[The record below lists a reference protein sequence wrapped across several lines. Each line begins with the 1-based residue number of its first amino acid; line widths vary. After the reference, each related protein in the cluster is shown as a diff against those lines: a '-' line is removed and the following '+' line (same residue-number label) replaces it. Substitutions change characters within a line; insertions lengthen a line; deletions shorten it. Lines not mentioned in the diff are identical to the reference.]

1 MRHFNKAGRDIEE
14 KCSSRKKGGTM
25 GKKDVI
31 SKIYLGAAD
40 RIADLLNNELFEGGS
55 AVAASDI
62 IELDSEAASI
72 LKDEDNIVNVRVVA
86 KDLVRKVQFGIQVM
100 LFAIEE
106 QSDIHYAM
114 PLKVL
119 NGDAALYDKQWS
131 GIRREHKRKKDLSGT
146 EYISGFGR
154 EDHLVPVLSVV
165 LYFGEQ
171 EWDGPLCLKE
181 MMDLSTLPEEVR
193 EKIADYP
200 VHLIDVRRYPHAERF
215 RTDLKLVFGFLQR
228 ASEPEELTEFI
239 EENTKEFSSLTED
252 AYDMIAS
259 MSETWELKELKK
271 DVEQTEDY
279 DMCKAIDM
287 MMQEREERGIKLGEA
302 RGIQL
307 GEARGIKLG
316 EERGEAR
323 GIETDRNIF
332 RLYKKGYKQ
341 NEIAEALKISLE
353 RVKEFLE
360 E

>member
-1 MRHFNKAGRDIEE
+1 M
-14 KCSSRKKGGTM
+14 
-25 GKKDVI
+25 
-31 SKIYLGAAD
+31 SKIYLGVAD

-62 IELDSEAASI
+62 MELDSIAASTM
-72 LKDEDNIVNVRVVA
+72 KEEDNIINVRVVA
-86 KDLVRKVQFGIQVM
+86 KDLVRKVRFGIQVM

-131 GIRREHKRKKDLSGT
+131 GIRREHKRKKDLSGA

-154 EDHLVPVLSVV
+154 DDHLVPVLSVV

-171 EWDGPLCLKE
+171 KWDGPLCLKE

-259 MSETWELKELKK
+259 MSKTGELKELKK

>member
-1 MRHFNKAGRDIEE
+1 
-14 KCSSRKKGGTM
+14 M
-25 GKKDVI
+25 GKKDVV

-62 IELDSEAASI
+62 MELDSTAAST

-86 KDLVRKVQFGIQVM
+86 KDLVRKVRFGIQVM

-119 NGDAALYDKQWS
+119 
-131 GIRREHKRKKDLSGT
+131 
-146 EYISGFGR
+146 
-154 EDHLVPVLSVV
+154 SVV

-181 MMDLSTLPEEVR
+181 MMDLNTLPEEVR

-259 MSETWELKELKK
+259 MSKTGELKELKK
-271 DVEQTEDY
+271 DVGQEDY
-279 DMCKAIDM
+279 NMCKAIDM
-287 MMQEREERGIKLGEA
+287 MVAESREK
-302 RGIQL
+302 
-307 GEARGIKLG
+307 GIKLG
-316 EERGEAR
+316 EERG
-323 GIETDRNIF
+323 IETGRNIF
-332 RLYKKGYKQ
+332 RLYIQGYKQ
-341 NEIAEALKISLE
+341 SEIAETLKISLE
-353 RVKEFLE
+353 RVKDFLGE
-360 E
+360 EATI

>member
-1 MRHFNKAGRDIEE
+1 
-14 KCSSRKKGGTM
+14 
-25 GKKDVI
+25 
-31 SKIYLGAAD
+31 
-40 RIADLLNNELFEGGS
+40 
-55 AVAASDI
+55 
-62 IELDSEAASI
+62 
-72 LKDEDNIVNVRVVA
+72 
-86 KDLVRKVQFGIQVM
+86 
-100 LFAIEE
+100 
-106 QSDIHYAM
+106 M

-131 GIRREHKRKKDLSGT
+131 GIRREHKRKKDLSGA

-181 MMDLSTLPEEVR
+181 MMDLSTLPAEVR

-259 MSETWELKELKK
+259 MSKTGELKELKK
-271 DVEQTEDY
+271 DVGRRRITI
-279 DMCKAIDM
+279 CAK
-287 MMQEREERGIKLGEA
+287 R
-302 RGIQL
+302 
-307 GEARGIKLG
+307 
-316 EERGEAR
+316 
-323 GIETDRNIF
+323 
-332 RLYKKGYKQ
+332 
-341 NEIAEALKISLE
+341 
-353 RVKEFLE
+353 
-360 E
+360 

>member
-1 MRHFNKAGRDIEE
+1 MRHFNKAGRVAEE

-62 IELDSEAASI
+62 MELDSAATSI

-86 KDLVRKVQFGIQVM
+86 KDLVRKVRFGIQVM

-114 PLKVL
+114 PLKML
-119 NGDAALYDKQWS
+119 NGDAALYDKQWN
-131 GIRREHKRKKDLSGT
+131 GIRREHQKKKDLSGA

-154 EDHLVPVLSVV
+154 EDCLVPVFSVV
-165 LYFGEQ
+165 LYFGEK

-181 MMDLSTLPEEVR
+181 MMKLSTLPEEVR

-200 VHLIDVRRYPHAERF
+200 IHLIDVRRYPHAERF

-259 MSETWELKELKK
+259 MSKTGELKELKK
-271 DVEQTEDY
+271 DVGQEDY
-279 DMCKAIDM
+279 NMCKAIDM
-287 MMQEREERGIKLGEA
+287 MVAESREK
-302 RGIQL
+302 
-307 GEARGIKLG
+307 GIKLG

-323 GIETDRNIF
+323 GIRLGEAQGIETDRSIF

>member
-1 MRHFNKAGRDIEE
+1 MPYKRRRSQTGKINISVEAG
-14 KCSSRKKGGTM
+14 
-25 GKKDVI
+25 
-31 SKIYLGAAD
+31 
-40 RIADLLNNELFEGGS
+40 FFP
-55 AVAASDI
+55 
-62 IELDSEAASI
+62 I
-72 LKDEDNIVNVRVVA
+72 LC
-86 KDLVRKVQFGIQVM
+86 
-100 LFAIEE
+100 
-106 QSDIHYAM
+106 H
-114 PLKVL
+114 
-119 NGDAALYDKQWS
+119 
-131 GIRREHKRKKDLSGT
+131 
-146 EYISGFGR
+146 
-154 EDHLVPVLSVV
+154 
-165 LYFGEQ
+165 
-171 EWDGPLCLKE
+171 
-181 MMDLSTLPEEVR
+181 
-193 EKIADYP
+193 
-200 VHLIDVRRYPHAERF
+200 
-215 RTDLKLVFGFLQR
+215 LKLVFGFLQR

-259 MSETWELKELKK
+259 MSKTGELKELKK

-287 MMQEREERGIKLGEA
+287 MVADGEK
-302 RGIQL
+302 R

>member
-1 MRHFNKAGRDIEE
+1 M
-14 KCSSRKKGGTM
+14 
-25 GKKDVI
+25 
-31 SKIYLGAAD
+31 SKIYLGVAD

-62 IELDSEAASI
+62 MELDSIAASTM
-72 LKDEDNIVNVRVVA
+72 KEEDNIINVRVVA
-86 KDLVRKVQFGIQVM
+86 KDLVRKVRFGIQVM

-131 GIRREHKRKKDLSGT
+131 GIRREHKRKKDLSGA

-154 EDHLVPVLSVV
+154 DDHLVPVLSVV

-171 EWDGPLCLKE
+171 KWDGPLCLKE

-228 ASEPEELTEFI
+228 ASEPKELTEFI

-259 MSETWELKELKK
+259 MSKTGELKELKK